1 MKLVPIAVIVSLLIM
16 CGSRSA
22 KPQEQSAFSDFISR
36 FDSLRLPIPFL
47 RSNTQR
53 EFDTVNHKDPQKPFY
68 QQIEPKYYK
77 YLQDGA
83 MDDKLCRFR
92 FLVASKRDGFYV
104 ILYEQ
109 LGCITDSYWVKMNT
123 LDTKGKII
131 NTLVLAGGRGNVS
144 EGYGWIDKDLKIKTS
159 FFEFLPDEPS
169 INALVANNEIEE
181 FVLTSDGH
189 LKKTFSSKQ
198 KGYFRFDDDTNI
210 VPYKKK

>member
-1 MKLVPIAVIVSLLIM
+1 
-16 CGSRSA
+16 
-22 KPQEQSAFSDFISR
+22 
-36 FDSLRLPIPFL
+36 
-47 RSNTQR
+47 
-53 EFDTVNHKDPQKPFY
+53 
-68 QQIEPKYYK
+68 
-77 YLQDGA
+77 
-83 MDDKLCRFR
+83 
-92 FLVASKRDGFYV
+92 
-104 ILYEQ
+104 
-109 LGCITDSYWVKMNT
+109 MNT

-144 EGYGWIDKDLKIKTS
+144 EGYGWIDKDWKIKTS

-189 LKKTFSSKQ
+189 LKKTSSSKQ